1 MREGGITKKDHYG
14 SVEREQWEQ
23 SDLHMQSCAS
33 HVHGGNGLKRK
44 AIVQFIASL
53 MGLALFLCSH

>member
-1 MREGGITKKDHYG
+1 MREGGITEKDHCG
-14 SVEREQWEQ
+14 SAEREQREQ

-33 HVHGGNGLKRK
+33 DVHGGSGLERK